1 MCGTDG
7 HIHEGEFISAFPV
20 READRY
26 YWSHSFTLLPFPY
39 PQLIPGHEAVG
50 SIVELGKNVKGFALG
65 DRCVA
70 DVGIT
75 VGLDV
80 IMIVTLLTAI
90 SAIIAFIVAGVNLF
104 CARTSVRAG
113 LAPKAGLRSTLHSTC
128 LIHPITPRGSH
139 PHTEIVRSISF
150 TRSITSPTKR
160 RPFSSL
166 QHVPFTG

>member
-7 HIHEGEFISAFPV
+7 HIHEGEFISLFPV

-26 YWSHSFTLLPFPY
+26 YWSHYFTLLPLPY
-39 PQLIPGHEAVG
+39 QQLIPGHEAVG

-80 IMIVTLLTAI
+80 IVIVTRLTTV

-104 CARTSVRAG
+104 CVRTSVRAV
-113 LAPKAGLRSTLHSTC
+113 LALKAGLRSTLHSTC
-128 LIHPITPRGSH
+128 LVHPTTLRGSH
-139 PHTEIVRSISF
+139 PEIVRSISF
-150 TRSITSPTKR
+150 IRSITSPMKR
-160 RPFSSL
+160 RPSSNL
-166 QHVPFTG
+166 LHVPFTG

>member
-7 HIHEGEFISAFPV
+7 HIHEGEFISTFPV

-26 YWSHSFTLLPFPY
+26 HWSHSFTLLPFPY
-39 PQLIPGHEAVG
+39 QQLIPGHEAVG

-80 IMIVTLLTAI
+80 IIIVTWLTAI

-104 CARTSVRAG
+104 CARTSERAV
-113 LAPKAGLRSTLHSTC
+113 LALKAGLRSTLHSTC
-128 LIHPITPRGSH
+128 LIHPITPGGSH
-139 PHTEIVRSISF
+139 PEIVRSISF
-150 TRSITSPTKR
+150 IRSITSPTKR

-166 QHVPFTG
+166 LHVPFTG